1 LPFGIYGAY
10 FTSPEVIDAV
20 IIPIVALPLL
30 YTVFRRKSSP
40 SVRSWSLGL
49 MMLSSIF
56 LWVFIGIS
64 LVACYA
70 FSEAYELGIETGVR
84 TAFGAALLLSIAC
97 GIPIS
102 LLLRRY
108 SPRLVL
114 AKVKDL
120 SSPDAEITKDFERL
134 CTEAGLTGVQLKI
147 SKIKLPIS
155 FAIDTQRPTVV
166 ISSNLLALLNR
177 EEVEAVIA
185 HELAHIRNSDTAL
198 KAMVT
203 AYKAALPQDPIIRLV
218 EAAFHRERELAADET
233 AAKVTR
239 KPLTLASALLKI
251 YEAFPKDNLRSYGT
265 LSILGMSGTLMS
277 RNPPISQRVN
287 QLIRMA
293 EVHK

>member
-1 LPFGIYGAY
+1 LPFGIYVAY
-10 FTSPEVIDAV
+10 FTSAEVIDAI
-20 IIPIVALPLL
+20 IIPLIALPIL
-30 YTVFRRKSSP
+30 YVVFRRKTSP

-56 LWVFIGIS
+56 LWIFIGIS

-70 FSEAYELGIETGVR
+70 FAEAYELGIATGVR
-84 TAFGAALLLSIAC
+84 TVFGAALLLSIAC
-97 GIPIS
+97 GIPIA

-108 SPRLVL
+108 SPHLVL

-120 SSPDAEITKDFERL
+120 STPDADIARSFERL
-134 CTEAGLTGVQLKI
+134 CTEVGLTDVQLRI

-155 FAIDTQRPTVV
+155 FAIDSQKPTIVV
-166 ISSNLLALLNR
+166 SSNLLTLLNQ
-177 EEVEAVIA
+177 EEVEAVLA

-233 AAKVTR
+233 ATKITR

-251 YEAFPKDNLRSYGT
+251 YEAFPKDNLRSFGT
-265 LSILGMSGTLMS
+265 LSILGMGGTLMS

-287 QLIRMA
+287 RLIHLA
-293 EVHK
+293 ELYG